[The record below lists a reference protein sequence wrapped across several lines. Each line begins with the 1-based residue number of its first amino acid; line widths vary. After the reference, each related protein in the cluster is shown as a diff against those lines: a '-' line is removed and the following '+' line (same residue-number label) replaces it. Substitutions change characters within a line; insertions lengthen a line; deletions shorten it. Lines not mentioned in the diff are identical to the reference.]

1 MSAFQKLRWLT
12 SMAWRD
18 SRRNPSRLFLFL
30 ASVILGIAALVSI
43 YSVGDNLS
51 TQIEDQ
57 AATLLGADQEW
68 ITNRPFLDEEN
79 AKADSLAE
87 EISEEWS
94 FASMI
99 SFPKNQG
106 TRLTQI
112 RALKGNFPYY
122 GQLETN
128 PENARIELD
137 NGQKALVDQNLLLQ
151 FGIDVGDSI
160 KVGDV
165 IFEIAGAL
173 LQAPGQ
179 TGIVATVAPVV
190 YIPLAYLEETGL
202 NQKGSRI
209 NYRLFLRLKEPA
221 ESNKIAETL
230 SE

>member
-1 MSAFQKLRWLT
+1 HVTGVQTCALPISYNIGYRMSAFQKLRWLT

-128 PENARIELD
+128 PENARTELD

-151 FGIDVGDSI
+151 F
-160 KVGDV
+160 
-165 IFEIAGAL
+165 
-173 LQAPGQ
+173 
-179 TGIVATVAPVV
+179 
-190 YIPLAYLEETGL
+190 
-202 NQKGSRI
+202 
-209 NYRLFLRLKEPA
+209 
-221 ESNKIAETL
+221 
-230 SE
+230 